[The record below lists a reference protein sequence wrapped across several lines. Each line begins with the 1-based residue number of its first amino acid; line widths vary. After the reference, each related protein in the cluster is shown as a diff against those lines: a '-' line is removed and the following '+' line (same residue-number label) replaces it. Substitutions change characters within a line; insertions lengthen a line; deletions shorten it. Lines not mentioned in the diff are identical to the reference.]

1 MKTPT
6 LTAAEFRRMY
16 RTAEWDARIE
26 PDGSV
31 SLTIPGEPA
40 LFLYAVLLCMASH
53 FILKGVMEWQGRRKS
68 SNLRS

>member
-1 MKTPT
+1 MKT

-53 FILKGVMEWQGRRKS
+53 FMFRR
-68 SNLRS
+68 